1 MLVGPNAGLG
11 HASLIYMIEFQVAYT
26 LDALRYLRR
35 SGSAAVE
42 VRPEAQVAYNQTLK
56 RRMADTVWVSGGCAS
71 WYLDAHGGNTTL
83 WPTFTCRFRRAT
95 RKFDPTEYR
104 THSAPS

>member
-1 MLVGPNAGLG
+1 
-11 HASLIYMIEFQVAYT
+11 MIKSQVAYT

-42 VRPEAQVAYNQTLK
+42 VRPEAQTAYNQALQ
-56 RRMADTVWVSGGCAS
+56 RRMAGTVWTSGGCAS
-71 WYLDAHGGNTTL
+71 WYLDAHGNNTTL
-83 WPTFTCRFRRAT
+83 WPTFTRRFRRAT

-104 THSAPS
+104 THPIPPTTVPTPPPPCPRYGSM